1 MSKGKKQMIL
11 EKYAKQYT
19 IRSYECDCNNNLRI
33 LTLMNILQ
41 DIADENAGLLGFGLD
56 FCINNGLTWV
66 GTNYIL
72 EIDRLPKIHETI
84 KIVTWPSARNKLSA
98 YRDFEVFGEDNKSII
113 KATSEWA
120 LISLARR
127 RPVSVIDNLPIKD
140 IVEFRAIDTDFPKI
154 PEVEEFENQYKFRVR
169 FDDID
174 INKHINNAVYI
185 LWACEA
191 VDSQFRLSHSPA
203 KISINFKKEGFIG
216 EKIMVVTEQKSAN
229 SLHSIR
235 TYGEDERELAR
246 VQIEWK

>member
-1 MSKGKKQMIL
+1 MIL
-11 EKYAKQYT
+11 EKYTKQYT

-33 LTLMNILQ
+33 LTLMNIFQ

-56 FCINNGLTWV
+56 FCISSGLTWV
-66 GTNYIL
+66 GTNYVL
-72 EIDRLPKIHETI
+72 EIDRLPKIHESI

-98 YRDFEVFGEDNKSII
+98 YRDFEVFGEDNQSII
-113 KATSEWA
+113 RATSEWA

-127 RPVSVIDNLPIKD
+127 RPVSVIDNLPIKE
-140 IVEFRAIDTDFPKI
+140 IVASRAIDTDFPKI
-154 PEVEEFENQYKFRVR
+154 GEVEEFENQYKFRVR

-185 LWACEA
+185 LWASEA
-191 VDSQFRLSHSPA
+191 VDSLFRLSHSPK

-216 EKIMVVTEQKSAN
+216 EKVMVITEQKDTN

-235 TYGEDERELAR
+235 TYGEYERELAR

>member
-1 MSKGKKQMIL
+1 MIV
-11 EKYAKQYT
+11 EKYSKNYT

-41 DIADENAGLLGFGLD
+41 DIADENASLLGFGLD

-72 EIDRLPKIHETI
+72 EIDRLPKIHENI
-84 KIVTWPSARNKLSA
+84 KIVTWPSARNKFSA
-98 YRDFEVFGEDNKSII
+98 YRDFEVFGEDNQSII
-113 KATSEWA
+113 RATSEWA

-127 RPVSVIDNLPIKD
+127 RPISVVDNLPIKE
-140 IVEFRAIDTDFPKI
+140 IVASRSIDTDFPKI
-154 PEVEEFENQYKFRVR
+154 PEVQEFENQYKFRVR

-185 LWACEA
+185 LWASEA
-191 VDSQFRLSHSPA
+191 VDSAFRLSNNPA
-203 KISINFKKEGFIG
+203 KISVNFKKEGFIG
-216 EKIMVVTEQKSAN
+216 EKVMVITEQKDGN

-235 TYGEDERELAR
+235 TYGDSERELAR